1 MTAIE
6 TKEAAFMGRIT
17 AGVTHEMKNVL
28 AIIKESAGLME
39 DLLAL
44 SKDTS
49 FPHREKFSSV
59 LSKIRN
65 QVARGVDIS
74 TRLNT
79 FAHSPDRRPTEV
91 DLTEL
96 ATGLAL
102 LAERFARVKGVV
114 LKVVGEDRRVRIVT
128 DPLKMQMLLF
138 ECIELILGAV
148 GQGSTITLR
157 LAEEAHQLISVGF
170 SLEETGRTAEGPSP
184 DLPALPRWPELEE
197 SARDMKARIEI
208 NEPPLL
214 LTLVFNPTA
223 GPAGAQDDGG

>member
-1 MTAIE
+1 VNAIE

-79 FAHSPDRRPTEV
+79 FAHSPDRRLTEV
-91 DLTEL
+91 DLTDL

-102 LAERFARVKGVV
+102 LAERFVRVKRVV

-128 DPLKMQMLLF
+128 DPLKMQMLFF

-157 LAEEAHQLISVGF
+157 LAEDGHKLVSVVF
-170 SLEETGRTAEGPSP
+170 SLEETGQTAQGPGP
-184 DLPALPRWPELEE
+184 DLLALPRWPELEE
-197 SARDMKARIEI
+197 IARDMKARIEI
-208 NEPPLL
+208 NEPPRL
-214 LTLVFNPTA
+214 LTLVFNRTA
-223 GPAGAQDDGG
+223 GPAAAQDDGG